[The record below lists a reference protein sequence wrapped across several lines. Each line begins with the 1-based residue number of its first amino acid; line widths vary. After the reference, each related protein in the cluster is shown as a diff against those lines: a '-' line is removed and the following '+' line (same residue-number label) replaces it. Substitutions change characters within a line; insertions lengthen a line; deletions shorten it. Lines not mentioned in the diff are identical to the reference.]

1 MKRTRLEEVT
11 RLLVNTALGME
22 KADLVF
28 RDGGQC
34 LSRGWWRISGFS
46 RWKNNFVGGA
56 TDSWV
61 MSGEMPVVCR
71 KIEKL
76 QQAWKKLGCTMESP
90 FMDFSLLAL
99 PVLPEL
105 RATDKGLAN
114 VKNFKFIPLFV

>member
-1 MKRTRLEEVT
+1 MSILPWGWRKPIWLSETGVNV
-11 RLLVNTALGME
+11 LVE
-22 KADLVF
+22 
-28 RDGGQC
+28 
-34 LSRGWWRISGFS
+34 
-46 RWKNNFVGGA
+46 VGGGLVA
-56 TDSWV
+56 FQDGKTISLV
-61 MSGEMPVVCR
+61 ELPIAGLMSDEMPVVCR

>member
-22 KADLVF
+22 KADLVV
-28 RDGGQC
+28 RDG
-34 LSRGWWRISGFS
+34 RARE
-46 RWKNNFVGGA
+46 VGGGLVTFQDGKTISLVELPIA
-56 TDSWV
+56 GL
-61 MSGEMPVVCR
+61 MSDEMPVVCR

-90 FMDFSLLAL
+90 FMNFSLLAL